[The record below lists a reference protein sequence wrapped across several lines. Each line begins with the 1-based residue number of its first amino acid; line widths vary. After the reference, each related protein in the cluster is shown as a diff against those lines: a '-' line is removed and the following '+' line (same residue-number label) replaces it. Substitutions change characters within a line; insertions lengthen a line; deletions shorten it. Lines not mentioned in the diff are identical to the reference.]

1 MNRKRYKKLK
11 ELLADTVHD
20 IAHNPYKWRT
30 FLEVSTRFFKYRFEE
45 QLLIYAQAP
54 DATAMATYDIW
65 NSRMFRPVRRG
76 QSGIGIIRKVD
87 GKDELRYVFDISQ
100 TRELPY
106 SRAPYILQ
114 VEPADYQD
122 IVEYMRNTWYLG
134 ENVPEN
140 LSLEQTLF
148 RYVRFEVEDRIDYEF
163 EELTKNLGDSVLAE
177 FAPEDLKEEYR
188 ALVTDSCYY
197 AMLYRCG
204 LDTSEISPD
213 AMHQIRF
220 FSSENL
226 MECVGN
232 LCVDIYGEGLK
243 GIGAFLRKRNKE
255 KTLEN
260 ENATSYNKF
269 NELTRHIVS
278 AEGGK
283 EHDATGNQ
291 RADAQGTSPVFS
303 GARTEGDSAENRIY
317 PMRGLF
323 YPELSNGGS
332 GRRDWEVRKTPE
344 KISGGELSGEVFRDA
359 DKGRTE
365 PTSGGYR
372 ETMSGADGSFDG
384 FDAQETPGTGQGN
397 RQSGMGSTHEESPL
411 SGGAYRQGGNYF
423 QLSLFPTE
431 KEQEEQCRIAAS
443 TSSEVTAAIFISDK
457 DVDEILRT
465 GSGHEN
471 SLYRIVYRLELMEEA
486 YKLKLE
492 PFEDFLKNEYQTGG
506 KGFTFPDGRKISIWY
521 DGQGIRIRRGESA
534 SYEYDRMVPWHEA
547 GVRVREMYLAGT
559 FCDDTVVMGAPRAE
573 KEETAKLL
581 FYRFRDAHAMPARFD
596 SCKGV
601 PEIVNCLAE
610 ELSQEDTRKILRKDF
625 LALNAAEEV
634 RASRYVVSAET
645 LLQKIDSFSVQP
657 DFVLQNVDKQIPVTF
672 ITQDEIDTVLMGGSQ
687 MEGSNHRLFRYLQE
701 EHSVKELAGWL
712 RNEYGVGGRSPAL
725 PGQDHS
731 WENHDS
737 KGLCI
742 IKGSHSNPD
751 AEIMLRW
758 NKAAERVQALY
769 RAGRFFMEEEKEMFG
784 EEKNVEKNEQ
794 SLKAEDVQNLVLR
807 KRQYSSVSRTTEY
820 DFTCDIRGEHDV
832 LHYTLEYHDDGE
844 GFTIHT
850 EKDDIWERMSEPE
863 LERLERILGRE
874 TLYFK
879 YHEDIQKAVNLE
891 ELHNIRYGIMEEE
904 SSYFPEI
911 SDRVWN
917 EYEKREQALTEVSAV
932 NFHITDDQLGNGSP
946 KEKFRANIRA
956 IQTLKKCESENRY
969 ATAEEQENMSRY
981 VGWGGLAKVFEKDA
995 AGWEK
1000 EYDQLLELL
1009 TPDEYASARSSVN
1022 NAHFTQP
1029 VIVEAMYDA
1038 LYSFG
1043 FRKGNLLEPALG
1055 IGNFFGSMP
1064 EELRD
1069 SRLYGV
1075 ELDSISGRIARKLYP
1090 DAHIEIKGYE
1100 ETAFPNDFFDVAVGN
1115 VPFGNY
1121 QVYDRNYSKYHFM
1134 IHDYFLAKTI
1144 DQLRP
1149 GGIAAF
1155 ITSKGTMDKSNRSL
1169 REYVAGKANLLGA
1182 VRLPNTAFKGNAGTE
1197 VTSDILFFQKRGNAR
1212 IQMPDWV
1219 ETGVEEHGF
1228 TVNRYYIEHPDMIL
1242 GTLKEVSGPFRN
1254 EVTCVENSSSSLKYQ
1269 LETALKKLNAV
1280 YKPAQPDMPTDELEG
1295 AVDSLPATPDV
1306 ENYSYT
1312 LVDGKLYFREDSL
1325 LVAKSVPKA
1334 SEERIVGM
1342 IEIRDAVRRLIALQM
1357 DAGTTETEIQDAQ
1370 QELNEMYDTFA
1381 ERYGRIESTANKRAF
1396 SEDASYY
1403 LLTSLEITDENGDF
1417 IKKADIFSKRTIRR
1431 AEPVTS
1437 VETCVEALALS
1448 MNRYARVDLEYMAQ
1462 ISGKNPEQV
1471 TEELKGIIFQN
1482 PLTQQWENADEY
1494 LSGNIRQ
1501 KLQAAKTFAEQN
1513 PKYQVNVAALEKV
1526 LPKPLTASE
1535 IEVRIGATW
1544 IDKRYYEEFMKEVL
1558 HTPWYLLS
1566 KHIAVEYSGV
1576 TGNWHVKGKNADY
1589 ESNTLVYQTYGTARA
1604 NAYDILEDSLNL
1616 RDVQIYDKIEID
1628 GKEKRILNKKETILA
1643 GQKQEMLKEAFRN
1656 WIFADL
1662 NRREELCAVYNER
1675 FNSTRPREYDG
1686 SHLVFDGMNPE
1697 IEMKPHQKNAVAHQ
1711 LYGKNTLLAHCVG
1724 AGKTFEMIAAAME
1737 ERRLGLSQKALFVV
1751 PNHLTEQ
1758 WGADFLRL
1766 YPGANILVA
1775 TKKDFQPSNRKKFC
1789 ARIAMGNY
1797 DGIII
1802 GHSQFEK
1809 IPLSV
1814 ERQKNMIEKQIDEL
1828 TMAIDVESRKE
1839 GGRYSIKQME
1849 QTRKKLK
1856 NKLEQLNDRERKDNI
1871 VTFEELGV
1879 DRLFVDESHY
1889 YKNLFLY
1896 TKMRNVAG
1904 ISQTEAQ
1911 KSTDMF
1917 NKCRYIDE
1925 LTGGRGITF
1934 ASGTPISNS
1943 MCEMYTIQRY
1953 LQYDRLEEAG
1963 LSLFDSWAANFGE
1976 TVTSIELA
1984 PEGTGYRAKTR
1995 FSRFFNVPELVLMWK
2010 EVADVQTADMLQLDV
2025 PESKFENIVLKP
2037 SEEQREIVSE
2047 LADRAEDIR
2056 SGGVDSSVDNML
2068 KVTNDGR
2075 KLALDQRLIDE
2086 SLPDYVESKTNACV
2100 EKSFEIWKQTAEQKS
2115 AQLIFCDLS
2124 TPKGDGRFNVYD
2136 DIRTKL
2142 VEKGVPVTEIAFI
2155 HEAKTESKK
2164 AELFVKV
2171 RNGQVRFLLGST
2183 VKMGAG
2189 TNVQERLIALH
2200 HLDVP
2205 WKPSDIEQQEGRI
2218 LRQGNKNPEVQIY
2231 RYITEGTF
2239 DSYNWQLIENKQRFI
2254 SQIMTSRLPVRSC
2267 EDVDESVLSYAE
2279 VKALATGNPEI
2290 KEKMDLDIQVSKL
2303 RLMKSEY
2310 IRHQHELETA
2320 LVRTYPKKIAAYQ
2333 EEIQA
2338 YKEDISYYKQCKITS
2353 PEEFRME
2360 IMGNTYVDKAEAGEV
2375 LLQAC
2380 QSLRTKATY
2389 QSVHIGMYQ
2398 GFSMDTAYNSFLERY
2413 TLYLRNKSSIEVEL
2427 SASRLGN
2434 LVRINNALES
2444 LPERLRN
2451 TQRDLEN
2458 LIVQRADAEME
2469 FGKPF
2474 AREEELLQK
2483 LERLNEL
2490 NLILNLEK
2498 AERTIVDD
2506 APEDGQISACKQEKQ
2521 EKLKKGI

>member
-1 MNRKRYKKLK
+1 MDRKRYKKLK

-260 ENATSYNKF
+260 ENETSYNKF

-359 DKGRTE
+359 DEGRTE

-457 DVDEILRT
+457 DVD
-465 GSGHEN
+465 
-471 SLYRIVYRLELMEEA
+471 
-486 YKLKLE
+486 
-492 PFEDFLKNEYQTGG
+492 
-506 KGFTFPDGRKISIWY
+506 
-521 DGQGIRIRRGESA
+521 
-534 SYEYDRMVPWHEA
+534 
-547 GVRVREMYLAGT
+547 
-559 FCDDTVVMGAPRAE
+559 
-573 KEETAKLL
+573 
-581 FYRFRDAHAMPARFD
+581 
-596 SCKGV
+596 
-601 PEIVNCLAE
+601 
-610 ELSQEDTRKILRKDF
+610 
-625 LALNAAEEV
+625 
-634 RASRYVVSAET
+634 
-645 LLQKIDSFSVQP
+645 
-657 DFVLQNVDKQIPVTF
+657 
-672 ITQDEIDTVLMGGSQ
+672 
-687 MEGSNHRLFRYLQE
+687 
-701 EHSVKELAGWL
+701 
-712 RNEYGVGGRSPAL
+712 
-725 PGQDHS
+725 
-731 WENHDS
+731 
-737 KGLCI
+737 
-742 IKGSHSNPD
+742 
-751 AEIMLRW
+751 
-758 NKAAERVQALY
+758 
-769 RAGRFFMEEEKEMFG
+769 
-784 EEKNVEKNEQ
+784 
-794 SLKAEDVQNLVLR
+794 
-807 KRQYSSVSRTTEY
+807 
-820 DFTCDIRGEHDV
+820 
-832 LHYTLEYHDDGE
+832 
-844 GFTIHT
+844 
-850 EKDDIWERMSEPE
+850 
-863 LERLERILGRE
+863 
-874 TLYFK
+874 
-879 YHEDIQKAVNLE
+879 
-891 ELHNIRYGIMEEE
+891 
-904 SSYFPEI
+904 EI

-1242 GTLKEVSGPFRN
+1242 GTLKEVSGPFGN
-1254 EVTCVENSSSSLKYQ
+1254 EVTCVKNSSSSLKYQ

-1643 GQKQEMLKEAFRN
+1643 G
-1656 WIFADL
+1656 
-1662 NRREELCAVYNER
+1662 
-1675 FNSTRPREYDG
+1675 
-1686 SHLVFDGMNPE
+1686 
-1697 IEMKPHQKNAVAHQ
+1697 
-1711 LYGKNTLLAHCVG
+1711 
-1724 AGKTFEMIAAAME
+1724 
-1737 ERRLGLSQKALFVV
+1737 
-1751 PNHLTEQ
+1751 
-1758 WGADFLRL
+1758 
-1766 YPGANILVA
+1766 
-1775 TKKDFQPSNRKKFC
+1775 
-1789 ARIAMGNY
+1789 
-1797 DGIII
+1797 
-1802 GHSQFEK
+1802 
-1809 IPLSV
+1809 
-1814 ERQKNMIEKQIDEL
+1814 
-1828 TMAIDVESRKE
+1828 
-1839 GGRYSIKQME
+1839 
-1849 QTRKKLK
+1849 
-1856 NKLEQLNDRERKDNI
+1856 
-1871 VTFEELGV
+1871 
-1879 DRLFVDESHY
+1879 
-1889 YKNLFLY
+1889 
-1896 TKMRNVAG
+1896 
-1904 ISQTEAQ
+1904 
-1911 KSTDMF
+1911 
-1917 NKCRYIDE
+1917 
-1925 LTGGRGITF
+1925 
-1934 ASGTPISNS
+1934 
-1943 MCEMYTIQRY
+1943 
-1953 LQYDRLEEAG
+1953 
-1963 LSLFDSWAANFGE
+1963 
-1976 TVTSIELA
+1976 
-1984 PEGTGYRAKTR
+1984 
-1995 FSRFFNVPELVLMWK
+1995 
-2010 EVADVQTADMLQLDV
+2010 
-2025 PESKFENIVLKP
+2025 
-2037 SEEQREIVSE
+2037 
-2047 LADRAEDIR
+2047 
-2056 SGGVDSSVDNML
+2056 
-2068 KVTNDGR
+2068 
-2075 KLALDQRLIDE
+2075 
-2086 SLPDYVESKTNACV
+2086 
-2100 EKSFEIWKQTAEQKS
+2100 
-2115 AQLIFCDLS
+2115 
-2124 TPKGDGRFNVYD
+2124 
-2136 DIRTKL
+2136 
-2142 VEKGVPVTEIAFI
+2142 
-2155 HEAKTESKK
+2155 
-2164 AELFVKV
+2164 
-2171 RNGQVRFLLGST
+2171 
-2183 VKMGAG
+2183 
-2189 TNVQERLIALH
+2189 
-2200 HLDVP
+2200 
-2205 WKPSDIEQQEGRI
+2205 
-2218 LRQGNKNPEVQIY
+2218 
-2231 RYITEGTF
+2231 
-2239 DSYNWQLIENKQRFI
+2239 
-2254 SQIMTSRLPVRSC
+2254 
-2267 EDVDESVLSYAE
+2267 
-2279 VKALATGNPEI
+2279 
-2290 KEKMDLDIQVSKL
+2290 
-2303 RLMKSEY
+2303 
-2310 IRHQHELETA
+2310 
-2320 LVRTYPKKIAAYQ
+2320 
-2333 EEIQA
+2333 
-2338 YKEDISYYKQCKITS
+2338 
-2353 PEEFRME
+2353 
-2360 IMGNTYVDKAEAGEV
+2360 
-2375 LLQAC
+2375 
-2380 QSLRTKATY
+2380 
-2389 QSVHIGMYQ
+2389 
-2398 GFSMDTAYNSFLERY
+2398 
-2413 TLYLRNKSSIEVEL
+2413 
-2427 SASRLGN
+2427 
-2434 LVRINNALES
+2434 
-2444 LPERLRN
+2444 
-2451 TQRDLEN
+2451 
-2458 LIVQRADAEME
+2458 
-2469 FGKPF
+2469 
-2474 AREEELLQK
+2474 
-2483 LERLNEL
+2483 
-2490 NLILNLEK
+2490 
-2498 AERTIVDD
+2498 
-2506 APEDGQISACKQEKQ
+2506 
-2521 EKLKKGI
+2521 